1 MPTVFAPMA
10 ATLSA
15 TLPPDDDR
23 WGYEIKW
30 DGVRALAFGGPGRIR
45 LYSRTER
52 DITVQY
58 PEIQPI
64 EHQLGDHTVVLDGE
78 LVAFDD
84 DGRPSFQRLQPRMHV
99 TSESEIRTRQ
109 REVPVTY
116 IVFDLLHLDGR
127 SLFGEPYE
135 ERRRL
140 LEELRLDGP
149 NWQAPPYQRGD
160 GAALLAATR
169 AQRLEGVVAKRL
181 TSKYRPGRRS
191 TEWLKIKNVLRQEV
205 VIGGWLPGQ
214 GRLEG
219 ELGSLL
225 VGYHE
230 PDGTLA
236 FAGKVGTGSTTPPA
250 GCSRSGWRRFG
261 STRARSP
268 VASLSRRRSSSSP
281 RSYARWSSPNGRAP
295 ARCATRPTRDC
306 ARTSRPATS
315 YVRSRDRPEPPP
327 AAAGASHQ
335 ATCGDGPSLDRMIA
349 PGRFRP

>member
-236 FAGKVGTGSTTPPA
+236 FAGKVGTGFDDATRRMLKERLAPVRIDASPFTGRQPQQEAIFVEPSLVCEVEFAEWT
-250 GCSRSGWRRFG
+250 SSGTMRH
-261 STRARSP
+261 P
-268 VASLSRRRSSSSP
+268 
-281 RSYARWSSPNGRAP
+281 SYQGLREDKP
-295 ARCATRPTRDC
+295 ARDVVREVP
-306 ARTSRPATS
+306 RPA
-315 YVRSRDRPEPPP
+315 
-327 AAAGASHQ
+327 
-335 ATCGDGPSLDRMIA
+335 
-349 PGRFRP
+349 

>member
-30 DGVRALAFGGPGRIR
+30 DGVRALTFGGPGRLR

-58 PEIQPI
+58 PEIHAI

-84 DGRPSFQRLQPRMHV
+84 DGRPSFQRLQPRMNV
-99 TSESEIRTRQ
+99 TSVAEIRSRQ

-140 LEELRLDGP
+140 LDEFGLDGP
-149 NWQAPPYQRGD
+149 NWQAPPHQRGD

-225 VGYHE
+225 VGYHG
-230 PDGTLA
+230 PDGTLT
-236 FAGKVGTGSTTPPA
+236 FAGKVGTGFDDATRRMLRERLAPMRIHASPFTGRQPQPEAIFVEPA
-250 GCSRSGWRRFG
+250 LVCEVEFAEWTSSGTMRH
-261 STRARSP
+261 P
-268 VASLSRRRSSSSP
+268 
-281 RSYARWSSPNGRAP
+281 SYQGLREDKP
-295 ARCATRPTRDC
+295 ARDVVREMPRP
-306 ARTSRPATS
+306 
-315 YVRSRDRPEPPP
+315 V
-327 AAAGASHQ
+327 
-335 ATCGDGPSLDRMIA
+335 
-349 PGRFRP
+349 

>member
-99 TSESEIRTRQ
+99 TSESEIRSRQ

-116 IVFDLLHLDGR
+116 IVVDLLHLDGR

-236 FAGKVGTGSTTPPA
+236 FAGKVGTGFDDATRRMLKERLAPVRIDASPFTGRQPQQEAIFVEPSLVCEVEFAEWT
-250 GCSRSGWRRFG
+250 SSGTMRH
-261 STRARSP
+261 P
-268 VASLSRRRSSSSP
+268 
-281 RSYARWSSPNGRAP
+281 SYQGLREDKP
-295 ARCATRPTRDC
+295 ARDVVREVP
-306 ARTSRPATS
+306 RPA
-315 YVRSRDRPEPPP
+315 
-327 AAAGASHQ
+327 
-335 ATCGDGPSLDRMIA
+335 
-349 PGRFRP
+349 

>member
-1 MPTVFAPMA
+1 MPTAFAPMA

-15 TLPPDDDR
+15 TLPSDDDR

-30 DGVRALAFGGPGRIR
+30 DGVRALTFSGPGRLR

-52 DITVQY
+52 DITAQY
-58 PEIQPI
+58 PEIHAI

-84 DGRPSFQRLQPRMHV
+84 DGRPSFQRLQPRMNV
-99 TSESEIRTRQ
+99 TSVADISSRQ

-140 LEELRLDGP
+140 LDEFGLDGP

-230 PDGTLA
+230 PDGTLT
-236 FAGKVGTGSTTPPA
+236 FAGKVGTGFDDATRRMLKERLAPLRIDASPFTGRQPQPEAIFVEPA
-250 GCSRSGWRRFG
+250 LVCEVEFAEWTSSGTMRH
-261 STRARSP
+261 P
-268 VASLSRRRSSSSP
+268 
-281 RSYARWSSPNGRAP
+281 SYQGLREDKP
-295 ARCATRPTRDC
+295 ARDVVREVPRP
-306 ARTSRPATS
+306 
-315 YVRSRDRPEPPP
+315 
-327 AAAGASHQ
+327 G
-335 ATCGDGPSLDRMIA
+335 
-349 PGRFRP
+349 

>member
-15 TLPPDDDR
+15 TLPPDDDT

-30 DGVRALAFGGPGRIR
+30 DGVRALAFGGPGRLR

-52 DITVQY
+52 DITAQY
-58 PEIQPI
+58 PEVHAI
-64 EHQLGDHTVVLDGE
+64 ERRLGDHTVVLDGE

-99 TSESEIRTRQ
+99 TSVSEIRSRQ

-140 LEELRLDGP
+140 LDDVGLDGP
-149 NWQAPPYQRGD
+149 NWQTPPYQRGD

-169 AQRLEGVVAKRL
+169 AQRLEGVIAKRL

-225 VGYHE
+225 VGYHG
-230 PDGTLA
+230 PDGALT
-236 FAGKVGTGSTTPPA
+236 FAGKVGTGFDDATRRMLKERLAPVRIDASPFIGRQPQPEAIFVEPVLVCEVEFAEWT
-250 GCSRSGWRRFG
+250 SSGTMRH
-261 STRARSP
+261 P
-268 VASLSRRRSSSSP
+268 
-281 RSYARWSSPNGRAP
+281 SYQGLREDKP
-295 ARCATRPTRDC
+295 ARDVVREVPRP
-306 ARTSRPATS
+306 
-315 YVRSRDRPEPPP
+315 
-327 AAAGASHQ
+327 G
-335 ATCGDGPSLDRMIA
+335 
-349 PGRFRP
+349 